1 MGPYFRWMPDAILP
15 YQNGQTVS
23 NYVKDLFIHPD
34 IETGYIVVS
43 IREQLNRF
51 AFALATTRNGDGF
64 SMTATTFL

>member
-1 MGPYFRWMPDAILP
+1 MPDVIPP

-23 NYVKDLFIHPD
+23 NYAKDLCIHTD
-34 IETGYIVVS
+34 IETGYIVIS

-51 AFALATTRNGDGF
+51 AFALATTRNDDGF